1 MKNELLV
8 RITIGLIALILLSSI
23 YTNYRVFRSF
33 EDQTILLYEFNSYQ
47 NKLPIETIENFNDQ
61 LPNITVT
68 TLPLKMLKA
77 RYYMR
82 DSLVEK
88 ALSLL
93 YNAKKD
99 NPFLKIADFELAKYH
114 FKKNDMDSAE
124 FYSKNAFKALPRN
137 YLYTRQYF
145 QILTRQKKEEDL
157 DIAFGE
163 IKNNFII
170 DQWRDYMFSK
180 ITINKNSKNELLK
193 ILNEAKKNI
202 SDQNQF
208 STLETILN
216 VGYENLDDL
225 GKIVI
230 DAETFYKQ
238 DKFTEAANLY
248 EVAARM
254 NNTEYT
260 HFENAA
266 LSFYRGNNF
275 EQAEKLFRYVLM
287 NFDTNNGKSELYLG
301 LLLYE
306 KKEKKEACKFW
317 KISKQKGFSGS
328 QRVIDTF
335 CK

>member
-1 MKNELLV
+1 MKKKLLV
-8 RITIGLIALILLSSI
+8 KISIGLIALLLLGSF
-23 YTNYRVFRSF
+23 YVNYRVFRSF

-47 NKLPIETIENFNDQ
+47 NKLPLEIVENFNDQ

-88 ALSLL
+88 ALTLL
-93 YNAKKD
+93 YQSKKD

-114 FKKNDMDSAE
+114 LNKKNIDSAE

-137 YLYTRQYF
+137 YLYSRQYF
-145 QILTRQKKEEDL
+145 QILTRQKKEKEL
-157 DIAFGE
+157 DMAFKE

-180 ITINKNSKNELLK
+180 IRINKNSKDELLELLK
-193 ILNEAKKNI
+193 EAKKNI
-202 SDQNQF
+202 YDKNQL
-208 STLETILN
+208 STIETILEI
-216 VGYENLDDL
+216 GYENLGDL

-238 DKFTEAANLY
+238 DKFIKAANLY
-248 EVAARM
+248 EKAARM
-254 NNTEYT
+254 NDIEYT
-260 HFENAA
+260 HYENAA

-275 EQAEKLFRYVLM
+275 EQAEKLFRYVLT
-287 NFDTNNGKSELYLG
+287 NFNVNNGKSEFYLG

-306 KKEKKEACKFW
+306 KGEKEKSCKFW
-317 KISKQKGFSGS
+317 EIANQKGFSGS
-328 QRVIDTF
+328 RKVIETF

>member
-137 YLYTRQYF
+137 FLYSRQYF
-145 QILTRQKKEEDL
+145 QILTRQKKEKDL

-248 EVAARM
+248 EAAARM

-275 EQAEKLFRYVLM
+275 EQAEKLFRYVLT
-287 NFDTNNGKSELYLG
+287 NFDANNGKSELYLG

>member
-23 YTNYRVFRSF
+23 YTNYSVFRSF

-260 HFENAA
+260 HLENAA

-275 EQAEKLFRYVLM
+275 EQAEKLFRYVLT